1 MTDEQY
7 QAKTWLMRLDDYAKK
22 LNAEKRTLEMLQD
35 RLYKGVSKYDG
46 PTGRKDP
53 TTARAA
59 HEDALIDF
67 SEQAAKVEK
76 AKAEQYAELQL
87 RHEVIDAI
95 PQKLQ
100 GLAIDR
106 YINGIK
112 WEKLADIYNYSRSNV
127 FEINKQILDNVAEVL
142 NAKKT
147 PLIIT
152 QTNKA
157 QEATA

>member
-7 QAKTWLMRLDDYAKK
+7 QAKKWLMRLDEYAQK

-35 RLYKGVSKYDG
+35 RLYKGVSNYDG
-46 PTGRKDP
+46 PTGRRDP
-53 TTARAA
+53 ISARAA
-59 HEDALIDF
+59 HEDALISF

-76 AKAEQYAELQL
+76 AQKEYYAELQL

-112 WEKLADIYNYSRSNV
+112 WEKLADLYNYSRSNV

-147 PLIIT
+147 TLIIT